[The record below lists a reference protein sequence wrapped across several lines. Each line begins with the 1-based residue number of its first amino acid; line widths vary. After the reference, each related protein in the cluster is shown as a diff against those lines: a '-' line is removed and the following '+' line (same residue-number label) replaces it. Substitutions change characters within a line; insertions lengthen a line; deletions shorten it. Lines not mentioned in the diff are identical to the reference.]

1 MSWRPRR
8 KVIQDDISP
17 EEREARIAELRARRK
32 ARMRKLAIRSGITIG
47 VLVLLGLFG
56 LYWLLQTVA
65 GREVL
70 MAQVVARLPAGS
82 SLTWSKAEGPLAGP
96 LILRDLDFR
105 YEDLHFTAAEAYLDP
120 DIRPLL
126 GRKLRLDSLRIK
138 NATLELGPSE
148 DKPFE
153 LPNWPDVLPAI
164 ELPLNLQADT
174 IQVDGLRITQLQQ
187 PVIDISRIRGGI
199 EAADGEFRATQ
210 LKVNSNLGDFR
221 IDGHYLPRES
231 YKTDLTVRA
240 LMPPRPGKA
249 PARLGLVARGDLAH
263 MEVALAGYAP
273 KPLHASLVLD
283 GRANPIWHVAAR
295 SEELELGQLV
305 PAQFLAEPPEALAL
319 DFTAHGRGGQVQ
331 LQGRVRQGEQE
342 LVLAPSNVAIEKQV
356 LTVSP
361 LVAEAFGGTVRLQ
374 GKADFTDTQN
384 PGFNFAVVA
393 NQLTW
398 TPAADPTVP
407 DSTPVPLHLK
417 EARLGVAGTLKNW
430 AAIGKADVAREKQDA
445 NLDFDVRGNDQQA
458 QINHLKATTPGGA
471 LDLTGSAAWAPELA
485 WDVDAKLASFDPGY
499 FLPGWEGNLSGA
511 LASKGKQ
518 LPPPPGTQDMRFEA
532 TLDVPQL
539 KGRLRGRSVDARAK
553 LALQGTQGEGDVHL
567 VMGDSRID
575 AKGKVGDRLDVD
587 ATLQPLHLADLLPGS
602 SGSIAGTL
610 ELRGT
615 PNQPDITADLR
626 GSSLQWDG
634 FKAGQLSLNGHLP
647 WQGSNGSLQ
656 LQASAVEVGMLLDQ
670 LQVNA
675 RGSVQNLQL
684 DANARNDMGV
694 IALGGGVRQV
704 GQAWRGELASL
715 RVAPVKGAPWQLQQP
730 SVFSVEGSNF
740 LLGQTCLGSATGGA
754 LCAAANW
761 PRDGLQ
767 ISGDALPLALVQPWL
782 PPNSG
787 RRIYLRGDVTLDG
800 NIRPRGNAWEGSFK
814 VASAEGGIRLGDNAR
829 GELVRYDHF
838 SINVDMQ
845 PNSIKGY
852 LGVGFQGDGF
862 VDARV
867 ETGWDANAAL
877 TGELYM
883 NMSRLYWMELFS
895 PDLVRPKGLIEGHV
909 SLRGTRSQPT
919 LGGEAKL
926 SDFTGEF
933 PALGLTLSEGT
944 GNFVAQ
950 PDGSARINASAK
962 TGGEGALQVDGS
974 LSWFGDAQPL
984 QLHIFGDNVLLSN
997 TSELRVVGNP
1007 DLNFTL
1013 AGTAME
1019 LRGSVHV
1026 PEADLDLERLDRGTS
1041 ASEDIVVLDPVD
1053 PEETRAS
1060 PLDMD
1065 LTVSLGDKV
1074 KMSGFG
1080 LKGGLTG
1087 KMQVRARPGREMTA
1101 NGGLEVSG
1109 RYKAYGQD
1117 LTITDGTLLWNYS
1130 IVSDP
1135 RINIRAER
1143 EIGDVTAG
1151 IHVTGRAQA
1160 PKVDVWSSPAMS
1172 QSEALAYLVLGRS
1185 LSMASSD
1192 QAQQVNAASA
1202 ALSAGSGLLAAQVGA
1217 KLGLDDAGVSQSRAL
1232 GGSVIGVGK
1241 FITPRL
1247 YIGYGVSLV
1256 GSGSVL
1262 TLKYLLRRGF
1272 DIEIES
1278 STVENR
1284 GSVNWRKEK

>member
-1 MSWRPRR
+1 VSTRPEE
-8 KVIQDDISP
+8 VSP
-17 EEREARIAELRARRK
+17 EEREARIAELRAKRK
-32 ARMRKLAIRSGITIG
+32 ARMRKLAVRSGITVT
-47 VLVLLGLFG
+47 VLVLLGLFA

-96 LILRDLDFR
+96 LILHDLDFR
-105 YEDLHFTAAEAYLDP
+105 YQDLHFTAAEAYLDP

-126 GRKLRLDSLRIK
+126 GRKLRLDALRITD
-138 NATLELGPSE
+138 ATLELGPSE

-153 LPNWPDVLPAI
+153 LPRWPDVLPAI
-164 ELPLNLQADT
+164 ELPLALQADT
-174 IQVDGLRITQLQQ
+174 IVVDGLRVTQLQQ
-187 PVIDISRIRGGI
+187 PIIDISRIRGGL
-199 EAADGEFRATQ
+199 EAANGEFTASQ

-221 IDGHYLPRES
+221 IDGHYLPRKD
-231 YKTDLTVRA
+231 YDTDLTVRA
-240 LMPPRPGKA
+240 LMPARPGQA

-273 KPLHASLVLD
+273 KPLHASLILD
-283 GRANPIWHVAAR
+283 GRNDPVWNIAAR
-295 SEELELGQLV
+295 SEQLELGQLV
-305 PAQFLAEPPEALAL
+305 PAQFLAEAPAPLAL
-319 DFTAHGRGGQVQ
+319 DFTARGRGGKAQ

-342 LVLAPSNVAIEKQV
+342 LVLAPSNVAIENQV

-374 GKADFTDTQN
+374 GTADFSDAQN

-393 NQLTW
+393 KQLTY
-398 TPAADPTVP
+398 TPEPDPTAP
-407 DSTPVPLHLK
+407 DTTPVPLHLK
-417 EARLGVAGTLKNW
+417 EARLGVAGNLKNW
-430 AAIGKADVAREKQDA
+430 AAIGKADVARDAQDA
-445 NLDFDVRGNDQQA
+445 DLDFDVRGNDQQA
-458 QINHLKATTPGGA
+458 QIQHLKATTPGGVLELA
-471 LDLTGSAAWAPELA
+471 GAAAWAPVLS
-485 WDVDAKLASFDPGY
+485 WDVEAKLANFDPGY
-499 FLPGWEGNLSGA
+499 FLPGWEGNLSGS

-518 LPPPPGTQDMRFEA
+518 LPSPAGTEDLRFEA
-532 TLDVPQL
+532 TADIPQI
-539 KGRLRGRSVDARAK
+539 KGRLRGRTVDARAK
-553 LALQGTQGEGDVHL
+553 VALQGTEGEGDVRL
-567 VMGDSRID
+567 VMGDSRIE

-587 ATLQPLHLADLLPGS
+587 ARLEPLHLSDLLPTG
-602 SGSIAGTL
+602 SGSLAGTL
-610 ELRGT
+610 QLRGT
-615 PNQPDITADLR
+615 PSQPDITADLR
-626 GSSLQWDG
+626 GSGLQWDDW
-634 FKAGQLSLNGHLP
+634 KAQQISINGRLP
-647 WQGSNGSLQ
+647 WQGNNGALEIQ
-656 LQASAVEVGMLLDQ
+656 GSAIEVGMLLDQ
-670 LQVNA
+670 VRINA
-675 RGSVQNLQL
+675 RGSMQNLQL
-684 DANARNDMGV
+684 DADTRNDMG
-694 IALGGGVRQV
+694 ALALSGSVRQQ

-715 RVAPVKGAPWQLQQP
+715 RIAPVKGAPWQLRQP
-730 SVFSVEGSNF
+730 AAFTVQGSNF
-740 LLGQTCLGSATGGA
+740 TLADTCLGSETGGA

-767 ISGDALPLALVQPWL
+767 LRGDALPLALVQPWL
-782 PPNSG
+782 PPNEG
-787 RRIYLRGDVTLDG
+787 RRIHLRGELTIDG
-800 NIRPRGNAWEGSFK
+800 NIRPRGNAWEGEFK
-814 VASAEGGIRLGDNAR
+814 LASAEGGIRLGDNAR

-838 SINVDMQ
+838 SLNVDMQ
-845 PNSIKGY
+845 PNAIKGY

-862 VDARV
+862 VDAKV
-867 ETGWDANAAL
+867 QTGWEPNAAL
-877 TGELYM
+877 NGELYL
-883 NMSRLYWMELFS
+883 NMSRLYWIELFS
-895 PDLVRPKGLIEGHV
+895 PDIVRPQGLIEGHV

-919 LGGEAKL
+919 LGGDATL
-926 SDFTGEF
+926 SNFTGEF
-933 PALGLTLSEGT
+933 PALGLTLSEGK
-944 GNFVAQ
+944 GNFTAQ
-950 PDGSARINASAK
+950 PDGSARISASAK
-962 TGGEGALQVDGS
+962 TGGEGALQVDGG

-984 QLHIFGDNVLLSN
+984 QLHIFGDNVLLAN
-997 TSELRVVGNP
+997 TSELRVVANP

-1041 ASEDIVVLDPVD
+1041 VSEDIVVLDPVD
-1053 PEETRAS
+1053 PEEGPSS

-1080 LKGGLTG
+1080 LKGALTG

-1117 LTITDGTLLWNYS
+1117 LTITDGQLLWNYGV
-1130 IVSDP
+1130 VSDP
-1135 RINIRAER
+1135 RINIKAER
-1143 EIGDVTAG
+1143 AIGDVTAG

-1160 PKVDVWSSPAMS
+1160 PKVDVWSDPAMS
-1172 QSEALAYLVLGRS
+1172 QSESLAYLVLGRS

-1241 FITPRL
+1241 YITPKL

-1272 DIEIES
+1272 DIEVES

>member
-1 MSWRPRR
+1 MTTRPEE
-8 KVIQDDISP
+8 VSP
-17 EEREARIAELRARRK
+17 EEREARIAELRAKRK
-32 ARMRKLAIRSGITIG
+32 ARMRKLAVRSGITVT
-47 VLVLLGLFG
+47 VLVLLGLFA

-96 LILRDLDFR
+96 LILHDLDFR
-105 YEDLHFTAAEAYLDP
+105 YQDLHFTAAKAYLDP

-126 GRKLRLDSLRIK
+126 GRKLRLDALRITD
-138 NATLELGPSE
+138 ATLELGPSE

-153 LPNWPDVLPAI
+153 LPRWPDVLPAI
-164 ELPLNLQADT
+164 ELPLALQADT
-174 IQVDGLRITQLQQ
+174 IVVDGLRVTQLQQ
-187 PVIDISRIRGGI
+187 PIIDISRIRGGL
-199 EAADGEFRATQ
+199 EAANGEFTASQ

-221 IDGHYLPRES
+221 IDGHYLPRKD
-231 YKTDLTVRA
+231 YDTDLTVRA
-240 LMPPRPGKA
+240 LMPARPGQA

-273 KPLHASLVLD
+273 KPLHASLILD
-283 GRANPIWHVAAR
+283 GRNDPVWNIAAR
-295 SEELELGQLV
+295 SEQLELGQLV
-305 PAQFLAEPPEALAL
+305 PAQFLAEAPAPLAL
-319 DFTAHGRGGQVQ
+319 DFTARGRGGKAQ

-342 LVLAPSNVAIEKQV
+342 LVLAPSNVAIENQV

-374 GKADFTDTQN
+374 GTADFSDAQN

-393 NQLTW
+393 KQLTY
-398 TPAADPTVP
+398 TPEPDPTAP
-407 DSTPVPLHLK
+407 DTTPVPLHLK
-417 EARLGVAGTLKNW
+417 EARLGVAGNLKNW
-430 AAIGKADVAREKQDA
+430 AAIGKADVARDAQDA
-445 NLDFDVRGNDQQA
+445 DLDFDVRGNDQQA
-458 QINHLKATTPGGA
+458 QIQHLKATTPGGVLELA
-471 LDLTGSAAWAPELA
+471 GAAAWAPVLS
-485 WDVDAKLASFDPGY
+485 WDVEAKLANFDPGY
-499 FLPGWEGNLSGA
+499 FLPGWEGNLSGS

-518 LPPPPGTQDMRFEA
+518 LPSPAGTEDLRFEA
-532 TLDVPQL
+532 TADIPQI
-539 KGRLRGRSVDARAK
+539 KGRLRGRTVDARAK
-553 LALQGTQGEGDVHL
+553 VALQGTEGEGDVRL
-567 VMGDSRID
+567 VMGDSRIE

-587 ATLQPLHLADLLPGS
+587 ARLEPLHLSDLLPTG
-602 SGSIAGTL
+602 SGSLAGTL
-610 ELRGT
+610 QLRGT
-615 PNQPDITADLR
+615 PSQPDITADLR
-626 GSSLQWDG
+626 GSGLQWDDW
-634 FKAGQLSLNGHLP
+634 KAQQISINGRLP
-647 WQGSNGSLQ
+647 WQGNNGALEIQ
-656 LQASAVEVGMLLDQ
+656 GSAIEVGMLLDQ
-670 LQVNA
+670 VRINA
-675 RGSVQNLQL
+675 RGSMQNLQL
-684 DANARNDMGV
+684 DADTRNDMG
-694 IALGGGVRQV
+694 ALALSGSVRQQ

-715 RVAPVKGAPWQLQQP
+715 RIAPVKGAPWQLRQP
-730 SVFSVEGSNF
+730 AAFTVQGSNF
-740 LLGQTCLGSATGGA
+740 TLADTCLGSETGGA

-767 ISGDALPLALVQPWL
+767 LRGDALPLALVQPWL
-782 PPNSG
+782 PPNEG
-787 RRIYLRGDVTLDG
+787 RRIHLRGELTIDG
-800 NIRPRGNAWEGSFK
+800 NIRPRGNAWEGEFK
-814 VASAEGGIRLGDNAR
+814 LASAEGGIRLGDNAR

-838 SINVDMQ
+838 SLNVDMQ
-845 PNSIKGY
+845 PNAIKGY

-862 VDARV
+862 VDAKV
-867 ETGWDANAAL
+867 QTGWEPNAAL
-877 TGELYM
+877 NGELYL
-883 NMSRLYWMELFS
+883 NMSRLYWIELFS
-895 PDLVRPKGLIEGHV
+895 PDIVRPQGLIEGHV

-919 LGGEAKL
+919 LGGDATL
-926 SDFTGEF
+926 SNFTGEF
-933 PALGLTLSEGT
+933 PALGLTLSEGK
-944 GNFVAQ
+944 GNFIAQ
-950 PDGSARINASAK
+950 PDGSARISASAK
-962 TGGEGALQVDGS
+962 TGGEGALQVDGG

-984 QLHIFGDNVLLSN
+984 QLHIFGDNVLLAN
-997 TSELRVVGNP
+997 TSELRVVANP

-1041 ASEDIVVLDPVD
+1041 VSEDIVVLDPVD
-1053 PEETRAS
+1053 PEEGPSS

-1080 LKGGLTG
+1080 LKGALTG

-1117 LTITDGTLLWNYS
+1117 LTITDGQLLWNYGV
-1130 IVSDP
+1130 VSDP
-1135 RINIRAER
+1135 RINIKAER
-1143 EIGDVTAG
+1143 AIGDVTAG

-1160 PKVDVWSSPAMS
+1160 PKVDVWSDPAMS
-1172 QSEALAYLVLGRS
+1172 QSESLAYLVLGRS

-1241 FITPRL
+1241 YITPKL

-1272 DIEIES
+1272 DIEVES

>member
-1 MSWRPRR
+1 MSTRPDE
-8 KVIQDDISP
+8 ITP
-17 EEREARIAELRARRK
+17 EEREARIAELRAKRR
-32 ARMRKLAIRSGITIG
+32 ARMRKLAVRSGITVT
-47 VLVLLGLFG
+47 VLVLLALFA

-96 LILRDLDFR
+96 LILHDLDFR
-105 YEDLHFTAAEAYLDP
+105 YEELHFTAAKAYLDP

-126 GRKLRLDSLRIK
+126 GRKLRLDALRITD
-138 NATLELGPSE
+138 ATLELGPSE

-153 LPNWPDVLPAI
+153 LPRWPDVLPAI
-164 ELPLNLQADT
+164 ELPLALQADT
-174 IQVDGLRITQLQQ
+174 IVVDGLRITQLQE
-187 PVIDISRIRGGI
+187 PIIDITRIRGGL
-199 EAADGEFRATQ
+199 EAANGEFTASQ

-221 IDGHYLPRES
+221 IDGHYLPRKD
-231 YKTDLTVRA
+231 YATDLTVRA
-240 LMPPRPGKA
+240 LMPARPGQV

-273 KPLHASLVLD
+273 KPLHASLILD
-283 GRANPIWHVAAR
+283 GRNDPVWNVAAR
-295 SEELELGQLV
+295 SEQLDLGQLV
-305 PAQFLAEPPEALAL
+305 PAQFLAEAPAPLAL
-319 DFTAHGRGGQVQ
+319 DFSARGRGGKAQ
-331 LQGRVRQGEQE
+331 LQGRVRQGENE
-342 LVLAPSNVAIEKQV
+342 LVLAPSNVAIENQV

-374 GKADFTDTQN
+374 GTADFSDAQN

-393 NQLTW
+393 NQLTY
-398 TPAADPTVP
+398 TPEPDPTQP
-407 DSTPVPLHLK
+407 DSTPVPLYLQQ
-417 EARLGVAGTLKNW
+417 ARLGVAGNLKNW
-430 AAIGKADVAREKQDA
+430 AAIGKAEVAREAQDA
-445 NLDFDVRGNDQQA
+445 KLDFDVRGNDQQA
-458 QINHLKATTPGGA
+458 HIQHLKATTPGGE
-471 LDLTGSAAWAPELA
+471 LTLAGSAAWAPELS
-485 WDVDAKLASFDPGY
+485 WDVDAKLANFDPGY
-499 FLPGWEGNLSGA
+499 FAPGWEGNLSGSV
-511 LASKGKQ
+511 ASKGKQ
-518 LPPPPGTQDMRFEA
+518 LPPPAGTEDLRFEA
-532 TLDVPQL
+532 TADIPQL
-539 KGRLRGRSVDARAK
+539 KGRLRGRNVDARAK
-553 LALQGTQGEGDVHL
+553 LALQGTQGEGDVRL
-567 VMGDSRID
+567 VMGDSRIE

-587 ATLQPLHLADLLPGS
+587 ARLEPLHLSDLLP
-602 SGSIAGTL
+602 SGSGSLAGTVQ
-610 ELRGT
+610 LRGT
-615 PNQPDITADLR
+615 PTQPDITADLR
-626 GSSLQWDG
+626 GSGLQWDDW
-634 FKAGQLSLNGHLP
+634 KAQQISINGRLP
-647 WQGSNGSLQ
+647 WQGSNGALEIQ
-656 LQASAVEVGMLLDQ
+656 GSAIEVGMLLDQ
-670 LQVNA
+670 VRINA
-675 RGSVQNLQL
+675 RGSMQDLQL
-684 DANARNDMGV
+684 EADTRNDMG
-694 IALGGGVRQV
+694 ALALSGSVRQQ

-715 RVAPVKGAPWQLQQP
+715 RVAPVKGAPWQLRQAAAFNVQ
-730 SVFSVEGSNF
+730 GSNF
-740 LLGQTCLGSATGGA
+740 TLSDACLGSDTGGA
-754 LCAAANW
+754 LCVAANW
-761 PRDGLQ
+761 PREGLQ
-767 ISGDALPLALVQPWL
+767 LRGDALPLALVQPWL
-782 PPNSG
+782 PPNEG
-787 RRIYLRGDVTLDG
+787 RRIHLRGEVTIDG
-800 NIRPRGNAWEGSFK
+800 NIRPRGNAWEGAFK
-814 VASAEGGIRLGDNAR
+814 LASAEGGIRLGDNAR

-838 SINVDMQ
+838 SLNVDMQ
-845 PNSIKGY
+845 PNAIKGY

-862 VDARV
+862 VDAKV
-867 ETGWDANAAL
+867 QTGWEPNAAL
-877 TGELYM
+877 NGELYL
-883 NMSRLYWMELFS
+883 NMSRLYWIELFS
-895 PDLVRPKGLIEGHV
+895 PDIVRPQGLIEGHV

-919 LGGEAKL
+919 LGGEATL
-926 SDFTGEF
+926 SNFTGEF
-933 PALGLTLSEGT
+933 PALGLTLSEGK
-944 GNFVAQ
+944 GNFIAQ
-950 PDGSARINASAK
+950 PDGSALIRASAK
-962 TGGEGALQVDGS
+962 TGGEGALQVDGG

-984 QLHIFGDNVLLSN
+984 QLHIFGDNVLLAN
-997 TSELRVVGNP
+997 TSELRVVANP

-1041 ASEDIVVLDPVD
+1041 VSEDIVVLDPVD
-1053 PEETRAS
+1053 PEEGPSS

-1065 LTVSLGDKV
+1065 LTVSLGNKV

-1080 LKGGLTG
+1080 LKGALTG

-1117 LTITDGTLLWNYS
+1117 LTITDGQLLWNYGV
-1130 IVSDP
+1130 VSDP
-1135 RINIRAER
+1135 RINIKAQR

-1160 PKVDVWSSPAMS
+1160 PKVEVWSDPAMS
-1172 QSEALAYLVLGRS
+1172 QSESLAYLVLGRS

-1241 FITPRL
+1241 YITPKL

-1272 DIEIES
+1272 DIEVES

>member
-1 MSWRPRR
+1 MSTRPDE
-8 KVIQDDISP
+8 VTP
-17 EEREARIAELRARRK
+17 EEREARIAELRAKRR
-32 ARMRKLAIRSGITIG
+32 ARMRKLAVRSGITVT
-47 VLVLLGLFG
+47 VLVLLALFA

-96 LILRDLDFR
+96 LILHDLDFR
-105 YEDLHFTAAEAYLDP
+105 YEELHFTAAKAYLDP

-126 GRKLRLDSLRIK
+126 GRKLRLDALRITD
-138 NATLELGPSE
+138 ATLELGPSE

-153 LPNWPDVLPAI
+153 LPRWPDVLPAI
-164 ELPLNLQADT
+164 ELPLALQADT
-174 IQVDGLRITQLQQ
+174 IVVDGLRITQLQE
-187 PVIDISRIRGGI
+187 PIIDITRIRGGL
-199 EAADGEFRATQ
+199 EAANGEFTASQ

-221 IDGHYLPRES
+221 IDGHYLPRKD
-231 YKTDLTVRA
+231 YATDLTVRA
-240 LMPPRPGKA
+240 LMPARPGQV

-273 KPLHASLVLD
+273 KPLHASLILD
-283 GRANPIWHVAAR
+283 GRNDPVWNVAAR
-295 SEELELGQLV
+295 SEQLDLGQLV
-305 PAQFLAEPPEALAL
+305 PAQFLAEAPAALAL
-319 DFTAHGRGGQVQ
+319 DFTARGRGGKAQ
-331 LQGRVRQGEQE
+331 LQGRARQGENE
-342 LVLAPSNVAIEKQV
+342 LVLAPSNVAIENQV

-374 GKADFTDTQN
+374 GTADFSDAQN

-393 NQLTW
+393 NQLTY
-398 TPAADPTVP
+398 TPEPDPTQP
-407 DSTPVPLHLK
+407 DSTPVPLYLQQ
-417 EARLGVAGTLKNW
+417 ARLGVAGNLKNW
-430 AAIGKADVAREKQDA
+430 AAIGKAEVAREAQDA
-445 NLDFDVRGNDQQA
+445 KLDFDVRGNDQQA
-458 QINHLKATTPGGA
+458 HIQHLKATTPGGE
-471 LDLTGSAAWAPELA
+471 LTLAGSAAWAPELS
-485 WDVDAKLASFDPGY
+485 WDVDAKLANFDPGY
-499 FLPGWEGNLSGA
+499 FAPGWEGNLSGSV
-511 LASKGKQ
+511 ASKGKQ
-518 LPPPPGTQDMRFEA
+518 LPPPAGTEDLRFEA
-532 TLDVPQL
+532 TADIPQL
-539 KGRLRGRSVDARAK
+539 KGRLRGRNVDARAK
-553 LALQGTQGEGDVHL
+553 LALQGTQGEGDVRL
-567 VMGDSRID
+567 VMGDSRIE

-587 ATLQPLHLADLLPGS
+587 ARLEPLHLSDLLP
-602 SGSIAGTL
+602 SGSGSLAGTVQ
-610 ELRGT
+610 LRGT
-615 PNQPDITADLR
+615 PTQPDITADLR
-626 GSSLQWDG
+626 GSGLQWDDW
-634 FKAGQLSLNGHLP
+634 KAQQISINGRLP
-647 WQGSNGSLQ
+647 WQGSNGALEIQ
-656 LQASAVEVGMLLDQ
+656 GSAIEVGMLLDQ
-670 LQVNA
+670 VRINA
-675 RGSVQNLQL
+675 RGSMQDLQL
-684 DANARNDMGV
+684 EADTRNDMG
-694 IALGGGVRQV
+694 ALALSGSVRQQ

-715 RVAPVKGAPWQLQQP
+715 RVAPVKGAPWQLRQAAAFNVQ
-730 SVFSVEGSNF
+730 GSNF
-740 LLGQTCLGSATGGA
+740 TLSDACLGSDTGGA
-754 LCAAANW
+754 LCVAANW
-761 PRDGLQ
+761 PREGLQ
-767 ISGDALPLALVQPWL
+767 LRGDALPLALVQPWL
-782 PPNSG
+782 PPNEG
-787 RRIYLRGDVTLDG
+787 RRIHLRGEVTIDG
-800 NIRPRGNAWEGSFK
+800 NIRPRGNAWEGAFK
-814 VASAEGGIRLGDNAR
+814 LASAEGGIRLGDNAR

-838 SINVDMQ
+838 SLNVDMQ
-845 PNSIKGY
+845 PNAIKGY

-862 VDARV
+862 VDAKV
-867 ETGWDANAAL
+867 QTGWEPNAAL
-877 TGELYM
+877 NGELYL
-883 NMSRLYWMELFS
+883 NMSRLYWIELFS
-895 PDLVRPKGLIEGHV
+895 PDIVRPQGLIEGHV

-919 LGGEAKL
+919 LGGEATL
-926 SDFTGEF
+926 SNFTGEF
-933 PALGLTLSEGT
+933 PALGLTLSEGK
-944 GNFVAQ
+944 GNFIAQ
-950 PDGSARINASAK
+950 PDGSARIRASAK
-962 TGGEGALQVDGS
+962 TGGEGALQVDGG

-984 QLHIFGDNVLLSN
+984 QLHIFGDNVLLAN
-997 TSELRVVGNP
+997 TSELRVVANP

-1041 ASEDIVVLDPVD
+1041 VSEDIVVLDPVD
-1053 PEETRAS
+1053 PEEGPSS

-1065 LTVSLGDKV
+1065 LTVSLGNKV

-1080 LKGGLTG
+1080 LKGALTG

-1117 LTITDGTLLWNYS
+1117 LTITDGQLLWNYGV
-1130 IVSDP
+1130 VSDP
-1135 RINIRAER
+1135 RINIKAQR

-1160 PKVDVWSSPAMS
+1160 PKVEVWSDPAMS
-1172 QSEALAYLVLGRS
+1172 QSESLAYLVLGRS

-1241 FITPRL
+1241 YITPKL

-1272 DIEIES
+1272 DIEVES

>member
-1 MSWRPRR
+1 MSTRPDE
-8 KVIQDDISP
+8 VTP
-17 EEREARIAELRARRK
+17 EEREARIAELRAKRR
-32 ARMRKLAIRSGITIG
+32 ARMRKLAVRSGITVA
-47 VLVLLGLFG
+47 VLVLLGLFA

-96 LILRDLDFR
+96 LILHDLDFR
-105 YEDLHFTAAEAYLDP
+105 YEDLHFTAAKAYLDP

-126 GRKLRLDSLRIK
+126 GRKLRLDALRITD
-138 NATLELGPSE
+138 ATLELGPSE

-153 LPNWPDVLPAI
+153 LPRWPDVLPAI
-164 ELPLNLQADT
+164 ELPLALQADT
-174 IQVDGLRITQLQQ
+174 IVVDGLRITQLQQ
-187 PVIDISRIRGGI
+187 PIIDITRIRGGL
-199 EAADGEFRATQ
+199 EAANGEFTASQ

-221 IDGHYLPRES
+221 IDGHYLPRKD
-231 YKTDLTVRA
+231 YATDLTVRA
-240 LMPPRPGKA
+240 LMPARPGQV

-273 KPLHASLVLD
+273 KPLHASLILD
-283 GRANPIWHVAAR
+283 GRNDPVWNVAAR
-295 SEELELGQLV
+295 SEQLDLGQLV
-305 PAQFLAEPPEALAL
+305 PAQFLAEAPAPLAL
-319 DFTAHGRGGQVQ
+319 DFTARGRGGKAQ
-331 LQGRVRQGEQE
+331 LQGRVRQGENE
-342 LVLAPSNVAIEKQV
+342 LVLAPSNVAIENQV

-374 GKADFTDTQN
+374 GTADFSDAQN

-393 NQLTW
+393 NQLTY
-398 TPAADPTVP
+398 TPEPDPTQP
-407 DSTPVPLHLK
+407 DSTPVPLYLQQ
-417 EARLGVAGTLKNW
+417 ARLGVAGNLKNW
-430 AAIGKADVAREKQDA
+430 AAIGKAEVAREAQDA
-445 NLDFDVRGNDQQA
+445 KLDFDVRGNDQQA
-458 QINHLKATTPGGA
+458 HIQHLKATTPGGE
-471 LDLTGSAAWAPELA
+471 LTLAGSAAWAPELS

-499 FLPGWEGNLSGA
+499 FAPGWEGNLSGS

-518 LPPPPGTQDMRFEA
+518 LPSPAGTEDLRFEA
-532 TLDVPQL
+532 TVDIPQL
-539 KGRLRGRSVDARAK
+539 KGRLRGRNVDARAK
-553 LALQGTQGEGDVHL
+553 LALQGTQGEGDVRL
-567 VMGDSRID
+567 VMGDSRIE

-587 ATLQPLHLADLLPGS
+587 ARLEPLHLSDLLP
-602 SGSIAGTL
+602 SGSGSVAGTL
-610 ELRGT
+610 QLRGT
-615 PNQPDITADLR
+615 PSQPDISADLR
-626 GSSLQWDG
+626 GSGLQWDDW
-634 FKAGQLSLNGHLP
+634 KAQQISINGRLP
-647 WQGSNGSLQ
+647 WQGSNGALEIHG
-656 LQASAVEVGMLLDQ
+656 SAIEVGMLLDQ
-670 LQVNA
+670 VRINA
-675 RGSVQNLQL
+675 RGSMQDLQL
-684 DANARNDMGV
+684 EADTRNDMG
-694 IALGGGVRQV
+694 ALALSGSVRQQ

-715 RVAPVKGAPWQLQQP
+715 RVAPVKGAPWQLRQAAAFNVQ
-730 SVFSVEGSNF
+730 GSNF
-740 LLGQTCLGSATGGA
+740 TLSDACLGSDTGGA
-754 LCAAANW
+754 LCVAANW
-761 PRDGLQ
+761 PREGLQ
-767 ISGDALPLALVQPWL
+767 LRGDALPLALVQPWL
-782 PPNSG
+782 PPNEG
-787 RRIYLRGDVTLDG
+787 RRIHLRGEVTIDG
-800 NIRPRGNAWEGSFK
+800 NIRPRGNAWEGAFK
-814 VASAEGGIRLGDNAR
+814 LASAEGGIRLGDNAR

-838 SINVDMQ
+838 SLNVDMQ
-845 PNSIKGY
+845 PNAIKGY

-862 VDARV
+862 VDAKV
-867 ETGWDANAAL
+867 QTGWEPNAAL
-877 TGELYM
+877 NGELYL
-883 NMSRLYWMELFS
+883 NMSRLYWIELFS
-895 PDLVRPKGLIEGHV
+895 PDIVRPQGLIEGHV
-909 SLRGTRSQPT
+909 SLRGTRSQPS
-919 LGGEAKL
+919 LGGEATL
-926 SDFTGEF
+926 SNFTGEF
-933 PALGLTLSEGT
+933 PALGLTLSEGK
-944 GNFVAQ
+944 GNFIAQ
-950 PDGSARINASAK
+950 PDGSARIRASAK
-962 TGGEGALQVDGS
+962 TGGEGALQVDGG

-984 QLHIFGDNVLLSN
+984 QLHIFGDNVLLAN
-997 TSELRVVGNP
+997 TSELRVVANP

-1041 ASEDIVVLDPVD
+1041 VSEDIVVLDPVD
-1053 PEETRAS
+1053 PEEGPSS

-1065 LTVSLGDKV
+1065 LTVSLGNKV

-1080 LKGGLTG
+1080 LKGALTG

-1117 LTITDGTLLWNYS
+1117 LTITDGQLLWNYGV
-1130 IVSDP
+1130 VSDP
-1135 RINIRAER
+1135 RINIKAQR

-1160 PKVDVWSSPAMS
+1160 PKVEVWSDPAMS
-1172 QSEALAYLVLGRS
+1172 QSESLAYLVLGRS

-1241 FITPRL
+1241 YITPKL

-1272 DIEIES
+1272 DIEVES

>member
-1 MSWRPRR
+1 MSTRPEE
-8 KVIQDDISP
+8 VSP
-17 EEREARIAELRARRK
+17 EEREARIAELRAKRK
-32 ARMRKLAIRSGITIG
+32 ARMRKLAVRSGITVT
-47 VLVLLGLFG
+47 VLVLLGLFA

-96 LILRDLDFR
+96 LILHDLDFR
-105 YEDLHFTAAEAYLDP
+105 YQDLHFTAAEAYLDP

-126 GRKLRLDSLRIK
+126 GRKLRLDALRITD
-138 NATLELGPSE
+138 ATLELGPSE

-153 LPNWPDVLPAI
+153 LPRWPDVLPAI
-164 ELPLNLQADT
+164 ELPLALQADT
-174 IQVDGLRITQLQQ
+174 IVVDGLRVTQLQQ
-187 PVIDISRIRGGI
+187 PIIDISRIRGGL
-199 EAADGEFRATQ
+199 EAANGEFTASQ

-221 IDGHYLPRES
+221 IDGHYLPRKD
-231 YKTDLTVRA
+231 YDTDLTVRA
-240 LMPPRPGKA
+240 LMPARPGQA

-273 KPLHASLVLD
+273 KPLHASLILD
-283 GRANPIWHVAAR
+283 GRNDPVWNIAAR
-295 SEELELGQLV
+295 SEQLELGQLV
-305 PAQFLAEPPEALAL
+305 PAQFLAEAPAPLAL
-319 DFTAHGRGGQVQ
+319 DFTARGRGGKAQ

-342 LVLAPSNVAIEKQV
+342 LVLAPSNVAIENQV

-374 GKADFTDTQN
+374 GTADFSDAQN

-393 NQLTW
+393 KQLTY
-398 TPAADPTVP
+398 TPEPDPTAP
-407 DSTPVPLHLK
+407 DTTPVPLHLK
-417 EARLGVAGTLKNW
+417 EARLGVAGNLKNW
-430 AAIGKADVAREKQDA
+430 AAIGKADVARDAQDA
-445 NLDFDVRGNDQQA
+445 DLDFDVRGNDQQA
-458 QINHLKATTPGGA
+458 QIQHLKATTPGGVLELA
-471 LDLTGSAAWAPELA
+471 GAAAWAPVLS
-485 WDVDAKLASFDPGY
+485 WDVEAKLANFDPGY
-499 FLPGWEGNLSGA
+499 FLPGWEGNLSGS

-518 LPPPPGTQDMRFEA
+518 LPSPAGTEDLRFEA
-532 TLDVPQL
+532 TADIPQI
-539 KGRLRGRSVDARAK
+539 KGRLRGRTVDARAK
-553 LALQGTQGEGDVHL
+553 VALQGTEGEGDVRL
-567 VMGDSRID
+567 VMGDSRIE

-587 ATLQPLHLADLLPGS
+587 ARLEPLHLSDLLPTG
-602 SGSIAGTL
+602 SGSLAGTL
-610 ELRGT
+610 QLRGT
-615 PNQPDITADLR
+615 PSQPDITADLR
-626 GSSLQWDG
+626 GSGLQWDDW
-634 FKAGQLSLNGHLP
+634 KAQQISINGRLP
-647 WQGSNGSLQ
+647 WQGNNGALEIQ
-656 LQASAVEVGMLLDQ
+656 GSAIEVGMLLDQ
-670 LQVNA
+670 VRINA
-675 RGSVQNLQL
+675 RGSMQNLQL
-684 DANARNDMGV
+684 DADTRNDMG
-694 IALGGGVRQV
+694 ALALSGSVRQQ

-715 RVAPVKGAPWQLQQP
+715 RIAPVKGAPWQLRQP
-730 SVFSVEGSNF
+730 AAFTVQGSNF
-740 LLGQTCLGSATGGA
+740 TLADTCLGSETGGA

-767 ISGDALPLALVQPWL
+767 LRGDALPLALVQPWL
-782 PPNSG
+782 PPNEG
-787 RRIYLRGDVTLDG
+787 RRIHLRGELTIDG
-800 NIRPRGNAWEGSFK
+800 NIRPRGNAWEGEFK
-814 VASAEGGIRLGDNAR
+814 LASAEGGIRLGDNAR

-838 SINVDMQ
+838 SLNVDMQ
-845 PNSIKGY
+845 PNAIKGY

-862 VDARV
+862 VDAKV
-867 ETGWDANAAL
+867 QTGWEPNAAL
-877 TGELYM
+877 NGELYL
-883 NMSRLYWMELFS
+883 NMSRLYWIELFS
-895 PDLVRPKGLIEGHV
+895 PDIVRPQGLIEGHV

-919 LGGEAKL
+919 LGGDATL
-926 SDFTGEF
+926 SNFTGEF
-933 PALGLTLSEGT
+933 PALGLTLSEGK
-944 GNFVAQ
+944 GNFTAQ
-950 PDGSARINASAK
+950 PDGSARISASAK
-962 TGGEGALQVDGS
+962 TGGEGALQVDGG

-984 QLHIFGDNVLLSN
+984 QLHIFGDNVLLAN
-997 TSELRVVGNP
+997 TSELRVVANP

-1041 ASEDIVVLDPVD
+1041 VSEDIVVLDPVD
-1053 PEETRAS
+1053 PEEGPSS

-1080 LKGGLTG
+1080 LKGALTG

-1117 LTITDGTLLWNYS
+1117 LTITDGQLLWNYGV
-1130 IVSDP
+1130 VSDP
-1135 RINIRAER
+1135 RINIKAER
-1143 EIGDVTAG
+1143 AIGDVTAG

-1160 PKVDVWSSPAMS
+1160 PKVDVWSDPAMS
-1172 QSEALAYLVLGRS
+1172 QSESLAYLVLGRS

-1241 FITPRL
+1241 YITPKL

-1272 DIEIES
+1272 DIEVES

>member
-1 MSWRPRR
+1 MSTRPEE
-8 KVIQDDISP
+8 VSP
-17 EEREARIAELRARRK
+17 EEREARIAELRAKRK
-32 ARMRKLAIRSGITIG
+32 ARMRKLAVRSGITVT
-47 VLVLLGLFG
+47 VLVLLGLFA

-96 LILRDLDFR
+96 LILHDLDFR
-105 YEDLHFTAAEAYLDP
+105 YEDLHFTAAKAYLDP

-126 GRKLRLDSLRIK
+126 GRKLRLDALRITD
-138 NATLELGPSE
+138 ATLELGPSE

-153 LPNWPDVLPAI
+153 LPRWPDVLPVI
-164 ELPLNLQADT
+164 ELPLALQADT
-174 IQVDGLRITQLQQ
+174 IVVDGLRVTQLQQ
-187 PVIDISRIRGGI
+187 PIIDISRIRGGL
-199 EAADGEFRATQ
+199 EAANGEFTASQ

-221 IDGHYLPRES
+221 IDGHYLPRKD
-231 YKTDLTVRA
+231 YDTDLTVRA
-240 LMPPRPGKA
+240 LMPARPGQA

-273 KPLHASLVLD
+273 KPLHASLILD
-283 GRANPIWHVAAR
+283 GRNDPVWNIAAR
-295 SEELELGQLV
+295 SEQLELGQLV
-305 PAQFLAEPPEALAL
+305 PAQFLAEAPAPLAL
-319 DFTAHGRGGQVQ
+319 DFTARGRGGKAQ

-342 LVLAPSNVAIEKQV
+342 LVLAPSNVAIENQV

-374 GKADFTDTQN
+374 GTADFSDAQN

-393 NQLTW
+393 KQLTY
-398 TPAADPTVP
+398 TPEPDPTAP
-407 DSTPVPLHLK
+407 DTTPVPLHLK
-417 EARLGVAGTLKNW
+417 EARLGVAGNLKNW
-430 AAIGKADVAREKQDA
+430 AAIGKADVARDAQDA
-445 NLDFDVRGNDQQA
+445 DLDFDVRGNDQQA
-458 QINHLKATTPGGA
+458 QIQHLKATTPGGVLELA
-471 LDLTGSAAWAPELA
+471 GAAAWAPVLS
-485 WDVDAKLASFDPGY
+485 WDVEAKLANFDPGY
-499 FLPGWEGNLSGA
+499 FLPGWEGNLSGS

-518 LPPPPGTQDMRFEA
+518 LPSPAGTEDLRFEA
-532 TLDVPQL
+532 TADIPQI
-539 KGRLRGRSVDARAK
+539 KGRLRGRTVDARAK
-553 LALQGTQGEGDVHL
+553 VALQGTEGEGDVRL
-567 VMGDSRID
+567 VMGDSRIE

-587 ATLQPLHLADLLPGS
+587 ARLEPLHLSDLLPTG
-602 SGSIAGTL
+602 SGSLAGTL
-610 ELRGT
+610 QLRGT
-615 PNQPDITADLR
+615 PSQPDITADLR
-626 GSSLQWDG
+626 GSGLQWDDW
-634 FKAGQLSLNGHLP
+634 KAQQISINGRLP
-647 WQGSNGSLQ
+647 WQGNNGALEIQ
-656 LQASAVEVGMLLDQ
+656 GSAIEVGMLLDQ
-670 LQVNA
+670 VRINA
-675 RGSVQNLQL
+675 RGSMQNLQL
-684 DANARNDMGV
+684 DADTRNDMG
-694 IALGGGVRQV
+694 ALALSGSVRQQ

-715 RVAPVKGAPWQLQQP
+715 RIAPVKGAPWQLRQP
-730 SVFSVEGSNF
+730 AAFTVQGSNF
-740 LLGQTCLGSATGGA
+740 TLADTCLGSETGGA

-767 ISGDALPLALVQPWL
+767 LRGDALPLALVQPWL
-782 PPNSG
+782 PPNEG
-787 RRIYLRGDVTLDG
+787 RRIHLRGELTIDG
-800 NIRPRGNAWEGSFK
+800 NIRPRGNAWEGEFK
-814 VASAEGGIRLGDNAR
+814 LASAEGGIRLGDNAR

-838 SINVDMQ
+838 SLNVDMQ
-845 PNSIKGY
+845 PNAIKGY

-862 VDARV
+862 VDAKV
-867 ETGWDANAAL
+867 QTGWEPNAAL
-877 TGELYM
+877 NGELYL
-883 NMSRLYWMELFS
+883 NMSRLYWIELFS
-895 PDLVRPKGLIEGHV
+895 PDIVRPQGLIEGHV

-919 LGGEAKL
+919 LGGDATL
-926 SDFTGEF
+926 SNFTGEF
-933 PALGLTLSEGT
+933 PALGLTLSEGK

-950 PDGSARINASAK
+950 PDGSARISASAK
-962 TGGEGALQVDGS
+962 TGGEGALQVDGG

-984 QLHIFGDNVLLSN
+984 QLHIFGDNVLLAN
-997 TSELRVVGNP
+997 TSELRVVANP

-1041 ASEDIVVLDPVD
+1041 VSEDIVVLDPVD
-1053 PEETRAS
+1053 PEEGPSS

-1080 LKGGLTG
+1080 LKGALTG

-1117 LTITDGTLLWNYS
+1117 LTITDGQLLWNYGV
-1130 IVSDP
+1130 VSDP
-1135 RINIRAER
+1135 RINIKAER
-1143 EIGDVTAG
+1143 AIGDVTAG

-1160 PKVDVWSSPAMS
+1160 PKVDVWSDPAMS
-1172 QSEALAYLVLGRS
+1172 QSESLAYLVLGRS

-1241 FITPRL
+1241 YITPKL

-1272 DIEIES
+1272 DIEVES

>member
-1 MSWRPRR
+1 MSTRPDE
-8 KVIQDDISP
+8 VTP
-17 EEREARIAELRARRK
+17 EEREARIAELRAKRR
-32 ARMRKLAIRSGITIG
+32 ARMRKLAVRSGITVT
-47 VLVLLGLFG
+47 VLVLLGLFA

-96 LILRDLDFR
+96 LILHDLDFR
-105 YEDLHFTAAEAYLDP
+105 YEDLHFTAAKAYLDP

-126 GRKLRLDSLRIK
+126 GRKLRLDALRITD
-138 NATLELGPSE
+138 ATLELGPSE

-153 LPNWPDVLPAI
+153 LPRWPDVLPAI
-164 ELPLNLQADT
+164 ELPLALQADT
-174 IQVDGLRITQLQQ
+174 IVVDGLRITQLQQ
-187 PVIDISRIRGGI
+187 PIIDITRIRGGL
-199 EAADGEFRATQ
+199 EAANGEFTASQ

-221 IDGHYLPRES
+221 IDGHYLPRKD
-231 YKTDLTVRA
+231 YATDLTVRA
-240 LMPPRPGKA
+240 LMPARPGQV

-273 KPLHASLVLD
+273 KPLHASLILD
-283 GRANPIWHVAAR
+283 GRNDPVWNVAAR
-295 SEELELGQLV
+295 SEQLDLGQLV
-305 PAQFLAEPPEALAL
+305 PAQFLAEAPAPLAL
-319 DFTAHGRGGQVQ
+319 DFTARGRGGKAQ
-331 LQGRVRQGEQE
+331 LQGRVRQGENE
-342 LVLAPSNVAIEKQV
+342 LVLAPSNVAIENQV

-374 GKADFTDTQN
+374 GTADFSDAQN

-393 NQLTW
+393 NQLTY
-398 TPAADPTVP
+398 TPEPDPTQP
-407 DSTPVPLHLK
+407 DSTPVPLYLQQ
-417 EARLGVAGTLKNW
+417 ARLGVAGNLKNW
-430 AAIGKADVAREKQDA
+430 AAIGKAEVAREAQDA
-445 NLDFDVRGNDQQA
+445 KLDFDVRGNDQQA
-458 QINHLKATTPGGA
+458 HIQHLKATTPGGE
-471 LDLTGSAAWAPELA
+471 LTLAGSAAWAPELS

-499 FLPGWEGNLSGA
+499 FAPGWEGNLSGS

-518 LPPPPGTQDMRFEA
+518 LPSPAGTEDLRFEA
-532 TLDVPQL
+532 TVDIPQL
-539 KGRLRGRSVDARAK
+539 KGRLRGRNVDARAK
-553 LALQGTQGEGDVHL
+553 LALQGTQGEGDVRL
-567 VMGDSRID
+567 VMGDSRIE

-587 ATLQPLHLADLLPGS
+587 ARLEPLHLSDLLP
-602 SGSIAGTL
+602 SGSGSVAGTL
-610 ELRGT
+610 QLRGT
-615 PNQPDITADLR
+615 PSQPDITADLR
-626 GSSLQWDG
+626 GSGLQWDDW
-634 FKAGQLSLNGHLP
+634 KAQQISINGRLP
-647 WQGSNGSLQ
+647 WQGSNGALEIHG
-656 LQASAVEVGMLLDQ
+656 SAIEVGMLLDQ
-670 LQVNA
+670 VRINA
-675 RGSVQNLQL
+675 RGSMQDLQL
-684 DANARNDMGV
+684 EADTRNDMG
-694 IALGGGVRQV
+694 ALALSGSVRQQ

-715 RVAPVKGAPWQLQQP
+715 RVAPVKGAPWQLRQAAAFNVQ
-730 SVFSVEGSNF
+730 GSNF
-740 LLGQTCLGSATGGA
+740 TLSDACLGSDTGGA
-754 LCAAANW
+754 LCVAANW
-761 PRDGLQ
+761 PREGLQ
-767 ISGDALPLALVQPWL
+767 LRGDALPLALVQPWL
-782 PPNSG
+782 PPNEG
-787 RRIYLRGDVTLDG
+787 RRIHLRGEVTIDG
-800 NIRPRGNAWEGSFK
+800 NIRPRGNAWEGAFK
-814 VASAEGGIRLGDNAR
+814 LASAEGGIRLGDNAR

-838 SINVDMQ
+838 SLNVDMQ
-845 PNSIKGY
+845 PNAIKGY

-862 VDARV
+862 VDAKV
-867 ETGWDANAAL
+867 QTGWEPNAAL
-877 TGELYM
+877 NGELYL
-883 NMSRLYWMELFS
+883 NMSRLYWIELFS
-895 PDLVRPKGLIEGHV
+895 PDIVRPQGLIEGHV
-909 SLRGTRSQPT
+909 SLRGTRSQPS
-919 LGGEAKL
+919 LGGEATL
-926 SDFTGEF
+926 SNFTGEF
-933 PALGLTLSEGT
+933 PALGLTLSEGK
-944 GNFVAQ
+944 GNFIAQ
-950 PDGSARINASAK
+950 PDGSARIRASAK
-962 TGGEGALQVDGS
+962 TGGEGALQVDGG

-984 QLHIFGDNVLLSN
+984 QLHIFGDNVLLAN
-997 TSELRVVGNP
+997 TSELRVVANP

-1041 ASEDIVVLDPVD
+1041 VSEDIVVLDPVD
-1053 PEETRAS
+1053 PEEGPSS

-1065 LTVSLGDKV
+1065 LTVSLGNKV

-1080 LKGGLTG
+1080 LKGALTG

-1117 LTITDGTLLWNYS
+1117 LTITDGQLLWNYGV
-1130 IVSDP
+1130 VSDP
-1135 RINIRAER
+1135 RINIKAQR

-1160 PKVDVWSSPAMS
+1160 PKVEVWSDPAMS
-1172 QSEALAYLVLGRS
+1172 QSESLAYLVLGRS

-1241 FITPRL
+1241 YITPKL

-1272 DIEIES
+1272 DIEVES

>member
-1 MSWRPRR
+1 VSTRPDE
-8 KVIQDDISP
+8 VTP
-17 EEREARIAELRARRK
+17 EEREARIAELRAKRR
-32 ARMRKLAIRSGITIG
+32 ARMRKLAVRSGITVT
-47 VLVLLGLFG
+47 VLVLLGLFA

-96 LILRDLDFR
+96 LILHDLDFR
-105 YEDLHFTAAEAYLDP
+105 YEDLHFTAAKAYLDP

-126 GRKLRLDSLRIK
+126 GRKLRLDALRITD
-138 NATLELGPSE
+138 ATLELGPSE

-153 LPNWPDVLPAI
+153 LPRWPDVLPAI
-164 ELPLNLQADT
+164 ELPLALQADT
-174 IQVDGLRITQLQQ
+174 IVVDGLRITQLQQ
-187 PVIDISRIRGGI
+187 PIIDITRIRGGL
-199 EAADGEFRATQ
+199 EAANGEFTASQ

-221 IDGHYLPRES
+221 IDGHYLPRKD
-231 YKTDLTVRA
+231 YATDLTVRA
-240 LMPPRPGKA
+240 LMPARPGQA

-273 KPLHASLVLD
+273 KPLHASLILD
-283 GRANPIWHVAAR
+283 GRTDPVWKVAAR
-295 SEELELGQLV
+295 SEQLDIGQVV
-305 PAQFLAEPPEALAL
+305 PAQFLAEAPAPLAL
-319 DFTAHGRGGQVQ
+319 DFTARGRGGQAQ
-331 LQGRVRQGEQE
+331 LQGRVRQGENE
-342 LVLAPSNVAIEKQV
+342 LVLAPSNVAIENQV

-361 LVAEAFGGTVRLQ
+361 LVAEAFGGSVRLQ
-374 GKADFTDTQN
+374 GTADFSDAQN
-384 PGFNFAVVA
+384 PGFRFAVVA
-393 NQLTW
+393 NQLTY
-398 TPAADPTVP
+398 TPEPDPSQP

-417 EARLGVAGTLKNW
+417 EARLGVAGNLKNW
-430 AAIGKADVAREKQDA
+430 AAIGKAEVAREAQDA

-458 QINHLKATTPGGA
+458 QIAHLKATTPGGE
-471 LDLTGSAAWAPELA
+471 LTLAGSAAWAPELS

-499 FLPGWEGNLSGA
+499 FAPGWEGNLSGS

-518 LPPPPGTQDMRFEA
+518 LPSPAGTEDLRFEA
-532 TLDVPQL
+532 TADIPQL
-539 KGRLRGRSVDARAK
+539 KGRLRGRNVDARAK
-553 LALQGTQGEGDVHL
+553 LALQGTQGEGDVRL
-567 VMGDSRID
+567 VMGDSRIE

-587 ATLQPLHLADLLPGS
+587 ARLEPLHLSDLLP
-602 SGSIAGTL
+602 SGSGSVAGTL
-610 ELRGT
+610 QLRGT
-615 PNQPDITADLR
+615 PSQPDITADLR
-626 GSSLQWDG
+626 GSGLQWDDW
-634 FKAGQLSLNGHLP
+634 KAQQISINGRLP
-647 WQGSNGSLQ
+647 WQGSNGALEIHG
-656 LQASAVEVGMLLDQ
+656 SAIEVGMLLDQ
-670 LQVNA
+670 VRINA
-675 RGSVQNLQL
+675 RGSMQDLQL
-684 DANARNDMGV
+684 EADTRNDMG
-694 IALGGGVRQV
+694 ALALSGSVRQQ

-715 RVAPVKGAPWQLQQP
+715 RVAPVKGAPWQLRQAAAFNVQ
-730 SVFSVEGSNF
+730 GSNF
-740 LLGQTCLGSATGGA
+740 TLSDACLGSDTGGA
-754 LCAAANW
+754 LCVAANW
-761 PRDGLQ
+761 PREGLQ
-767 ISGDALPLALVQPWL
+767 LRGDALPLALVQPWL
-782 PPNSG
+782 PPNEG
-787 RRIYLRGDVTLDG
+787 RRIHLRGEVTIDG
-800 NIRPRGNAWEGSFK
+800 NIRPRGNAWEGAFK
-814 VASAEGGIRLGDNAR
+814 LASAEGGIRLGDNAR

-838 SINVDMQ
+838 SLNVDMQ
-845 PNSIKGY
+845 PNAIKGY

-862 VDARV
+862 VDAKV
-867 ETGWDANAAL
+867 QTGWEPNAAL
-877 TGELYM
+877 NGELYL
-883 NMSRLYWMELFS
+883 NMSRLYWIELFS
-895 PDLVRPKGLIEGHV
+895 PDIVRPQGLIEGHV
-909 SLRGTRSQPT
+909 SLRGTRSQPS
-919 LGGEAKL
+919 LGGEATL
-926 SDFTGEF
+926 SNFTGEF
-933 PALGLTLSEGT
+933 PALGLTLSEGK
-944 GNFVAQ
+944 GNFIAQ
-950 PDGSARINASAK
+950 PDGSARIRASAK
-962 TGGEGALQVDGS
+962 TGGEGALQVDGG

-984 QLHIFGDNVLLSN
+984 QLHIFGDNVLLAN
-997 TSELRVVGNP
+997 TSELRVVANP

-1041 ASEDIVVLDPVD
+1041 VSEDIVVLDPVD
-1053 PEETRAS
+1053 PEEGPSS

-1065 LTVSLGDKV
+1065 LTVSLGNKV

-1080 LKGGLTG
+1080 LKGALTG

-1117 LTITDGTLLWNYS
+1117 LTITDGQLLWNYGV
-1130 IVSDP
+1130 VSDP
-1135 RINIRAER
+1135 RINIKAQR

-1160 PKVDVWSSPAMS
+1160 PKVEVWSDPAMS
-1172 QSEALAYLVLGRS
+1172 QSESLAYLVLGRS

-1241 FITPRL
+1241 YITPKL

-1272 DIEIES
+1272 DIEVES

>member
-1 MSWRPRR
+1 VSRQP
-8 KVIQDDISP
+8 DDVTP
-17 EEREARIAELRARRK
+17 EEREARIAELRAKRK
-32 ARMRKLAIRSGITIG
+32 ARLRTLAIRSGISVT
-47 VLVLLGLFG
+47 VLVLLGLFA

-70 MAQVVARLPAGS
+70 LAQVVARLPAGS
-82 SLTWSKAEGPLAGP
+82 SLTWSKVEGPLAGP
-96 LILRDLDFR
+96 LVLHDLDFR
-105 YEDLHFTAAEAYLDP
+105 FNDLHFTAGQAYLDP

-126 GRKLRLDSLRIK
+126 GRKLRLDALRITD
-138 NATLELGPSE
+138 ATLELGPPE

-153 LPNWPDVLPAI
+153 LPRWPDVLPAI
-164 ELPLNLQADT
+164 DLPLALQADT
-174 IQVDGLRITQLQQ
+174 IVVDGLRITQMQQ
-187 PVIDISRIRGGI
+187 PIIDITRIRGGI
-199 EAADGEFRATQ
+199 EAADGEVRTTQ

-221 IDGHYLPRES
+221 IDGHYLPRED
-231 YKTDLTVRA
+231 YQTDLTVRA
-240 LMPPRPGKA
+240 LMAPRPGQA
-249 PARLGLVARGDLAH
+249 PARLGLVARGNLAH

-273 KPLHASLVLD
+273 KPLHARLVFD
-283 GRANPIWHVAAR
+283 GRNDPVWNASAR
-295 SEELELGQLV
+295 SEELDLGQLV
-305 PAQFLAEPPEALAL
+305 PAQFMAEAPAALAL
-319 DFTAHGRGGQVQ
+319 DFNARGRGGKAQ
-331 LQGRVRQGEQE
+331 LQGRVRQGDQE
-342 LVLAPSNVAIEKQV
+342 LVLAPSNIILDNQV
-356 LTVSP
+356 LTVAP
-361 LVAEAFGGTVRLQ
+361 LVVEAFGGTVRLQ

-384 PGFNFAVVA
+384 PGFRFAVVA
-393 NQLTW
+393 DQLTW
-398 TPAADPTVP
+398 TPEPDPAAADT
-407 DSTPVPLHLK
+407 TPVPLHLK
-417 EARLGVAGTLKNW
+417 QAKLGVAGNLKNW
-430 AAIGKADVAREKQDA
+430 AAIGNADVAREQQDA

-458 QINHLKATTPGGA
+458 HIEHLTATTPGGS

-485 WDVDAKLASFDPGY
+485 WDVNAKLARFDPGY
-499 FLPGWEGNLSGA
+499 FLPGWEGDLSGT

-518 LPPPPGTQDMRFEA
+518 LPPPAGTEEMLFEA
-532 TLDVPQL
+532 TVDVPQL

-553 LALQGTQGEGDVHL
+553 LALQGKQGEGDVRL
-567 VMGDSRID
+567 VMGDSRIE
-575 AKGKVGDRLDVD
+575 AKGKVGERLNVD
-587 ATLQPLHLADLLPGS
+587 ARLEPLRLSDLLPDGNGS
-602 SGSIAGTL
+602 LAGTL
-610 ELRGT
+610 QLRGT
-615 PNQPDITADLR
+615 PSQPDITADLR
-626 GSSLQWDG
+626 GSGLQWEDW
-634 FKAGQLSLNGHLP
+634 KAGQISINGHLP
-647 WQGSNGSLQ
+647 WKGDNGALQVQGN
-656 LQASAVEVGMLLDQ
+656 AVEVGMLLDS
-670 LQVNA
+670 VRIDA
-675 RGSVQNLQL
+675 RGSVQNLRL
-684 DANARNDMGV
+684 DADTGNELGTL
-694 IALGGGVRQV
+694 ALSGSVRQV

-715 RVAPVKGAPWQLQQP
+715 RVAPAKGAPWQLRQAAAFNVQ
-730 SVFSVEGSNF
+730 GSNF
-740 LLGQTCLGSATGGA
+740 SLGDACLGADTGGA
-754 LCAAANW
+754 LCVAANW
-761 PRDGLQ
+761 PREGIKLR
-767 ISGDALPLALVQPWL
+767 GDALPLALVQPWL
-782 PPNSG
+782 PPNEG
-787 RRIYLRGDVTLDG
+787 RRLHLRGEVTLDG

-814 VASAEGGIRLGDNAR
+814 VASPEGGIRLGDNAR
-829 GELVRYDHF
+829 GELVRYDQF

-867 ETGWDANAAL
+867 QTGWEPNAAL
-877 TGELYM
+877 TGELYL
-883 NMSRLYWMELFS
+883 NMARLYWMELFS
-895 PDLVRPKGLIEGHV
+895 PDLVRPKGLVEGHV

-926 SDFTGEF
+926 SDFTGEL
-933 PALGLTLSEGT
+933 PALGLTLSEGV
-944 GNFVAQ
+944 GDFIAQ
-950 PDGSARINASAK
+950 PDGSARISASAK
-962 TGGEGALQVDGS
+962 TGGDGALKVDGG

-984 QLHIFGDNVLLSN
+984 QLHIHGENVLLAN
-997 TSELRVVGNP
+997 TSEMRVVANP
-1007 DLNFTL
+1007 DLDFTL

-1041 ASEDIVVLDPVD
+1041 VSEDIVVLDPVD
-1053 PEETRAS
+1053 PEEGPSS

-1065 LTVSLGDKV
+1065 LTVSLGNKV

-1080 LKGGLTG
+1080 LKGALTG

-1117 LTITDGTLLWNYS
+1117 LTITEGQLLWNYG

-1135 RINIRAER
+1135 RINIKAER
-1143 EIGDVTAG
+1143 EVGDITAG

-1185 LSMASSD
+1185 MSMASSD

-1241 FITPRL
+1241 YITPKL
-1247 YIGYGVSLV
+1247 YVGYGVSLV

-1272 DIEIES
+1272 DVEIES

-1284 GSVNWRKEK
+1284 GSVNWRTEK

>member
-1 MSWRPRR
+1 MSRRPEE
-8 KVIQDDISP
+8 VSP
-17 EEREARIAELRARRK
+17 EEREARIAELRARRR
-32 ARMRKLAIRSGITIG
+32 ARMRTLAVRSGITLT

-70 MAQVVARLPAGS
+70 LAQVVARLPAGS

-96 LILRDLDFR
+96 LILHDLDFR
-105 YEDLHFTAAEAYLDP
+105 YDDLHFSAAEAYLDP

-126 GRKLRLDSLRIK
+126 GRKLRLDALRIRD
-138 NATLELGPSE
+138 AHLELGPSE

-153 LPNWPDVLPAI
+153 LPRWPDVLPAI
-164 ELPLNLQADT
+164 ELPLALQADT
-174 IQVDGLRITQLQQ
+174 IVVDGLRITQLQE
-187 PVIDISRIRGGI
+187 PIIDITRVRGGI
-199 EAADGEFRATQ
+199 EAADGEFTATQ

-221 IDGHYLPRES
+221 IDGHYLPRKD
-231 YKTDLTVRA
+231 YRTDLTVRA
-240 LMPPRPGKA
+240 LMPPRPGQA
-249 PARLGLVARGDLAH
+249 AARLGLVARGDLAH

-283 GRANPIWHVAAR
+283 GRNDPVWKLAAR
-295 SEELELGQLV
+295 SEELDLGQLV
-305 PAQFLAEPPEALAL
+305 PAQFMAEAPAPLAL
-319 DFTAHGRGGQVQ
+319 DFTARGRGGNAQ

-342 LVLAPSNVAIEKQV
+342 LVLAPSNVSIDNQV
-356 LTVSP
+356 LTVAP

-374 GKADFTDTQN
+374 GKADFTDAQN
-384 PGFNFAVVA
+384 PGFRFAVVA

-398 TPAADPTVP
+398 TPAPDPTAP
-407 DSTPVPLHLK
+407 DSTPVPMHLK
-417 EARLGVAGTLKNW
+417 EARLGVAGNLKQW
-430 AAIGKADVAREKQDA
+430 AAIGKADVARDQQDA
-445 NLDFDVRGNDQQA
+445 SLDFDVRGNDQQA
-458 QINHLKATTPGGA
+458 QIEHLKATTPGGA
-471 LDLTGSAAWAPELA
+471 LELAGSAAWAPALA
-485 WDVDAKLASFDPGY
+485 WDVDARLANFDPGY
-499 FLPGWEGNLSGA
+499 FAPGWDGDLSGT
-511 LASKGKQ
+511 LASRGKQ
-518 LPPPPGTQDMRFEA
+518 LPPPAGTEDLRFEA
-532 TLDVPQL
+532 TLDAP
-539 KGRLRGRSVDARAK
+539 KISGRLRGRSVDARAK
-553 LALQGTQGEGDVHL
+553 LAVQGTQGEGDVRL
-567 VMGDSRID
+567 VLGESRIE
-575 AKGKVGDRLDVD
+575 AKGKVGDRIDVD
-587 ATLQPLHLADLLPGS
+587 ARLEPLHLSDLLPGG
-602 SGSIAGTL
+602 SGSLAGTVQ
-610 ELRGT
+610 LRGT
-615 PNQPDITADLR
+615 PSQPDITANLQ
-626 GSSLQWDG
+626 GSSLQWDDW
-634 FKAGQLSLNGHLP
+634 KAGQVSINGRLP
-647 WQGSNGSLQ
+647 WAGDNGNLQVQGSAL
-656 LQASAVEVGMLLDQ
+656 EVGMLLDH
-670 LQVNA
+670 VRVDA
-675 RGSVQNLQL
+675 RGSLQNLRL
-684 DANARNDMGV
+684 DAETRNDLG
-694 IALGGGVRQV
+694 ALALSGSVRQA
-704 GQAWRGELASL
+704 GQAWRGELGAL
-715 RVAPVKGAPWQLQQP
+715 RIAPIKGAPWQLRQP
-730 SVFSVEGSNF
+730 AAFSVQGSAF
-740 LLGQTCLGSATGGA
+740 TLGDACLGSDTGGA
-754 LCAAANW
+754 LCVAANW
-761 PRDGLQ
+761 PREGLLLR
-767 ISGDALPLALVQPWL
+767 GDALPLALVQPWL

-787 RRIYLRGDVTLDG
+787 RRIHLRGDITLDG

-845 PNSIKGY
+845 PNSIKGH

-862 VDARV
+862 IDAKV
-867 ETGWDANAAL
+867 QTGWEPNAAL
-877 TGELYM
+877 NGELYL

-895 PDLVRPKGLIEGHV
+895 PDLVRPKGLVEGHV

-933 PALGLTLSEGT
+933 PALGLTLSEGV
-944 GNFVAQ
+944 GNFTAQ
-950 PDGSARINASAK
+950 PDGSARISASAK
-962 TGGEGALQVDGS
+962 TGGEGALKIDGG

-984 QLHIFGDNVLLSN
+984 QLHIHGDNVLLAN
-997 TSELRVVGNP
+997 TSEMRVVANP

-1041 ASEDIVVLDPVD
+1041 VSEDIVVLDPVD
-1053 PEETRAS
+1053 PEEAPSS

-1074 KMSGFG
+1074 RMNGFG
-1080 LKGGLTG
+1080 LKGALTG
-1087 KMQVRARPGREMTA
+1087 RMQVRARPGREMTA

-1117 LTITDGTLLWNYS
+1117 LTITDGTLLWNYG

-1135 RINIRAER
+1135 RINIKAQR

-1160 PKVDVWSSPAMS
+1160 PKVDVWSEPAMS

-1241 FITPRL
+1241 YITPKL
-1247 YIGYGVSLV
+1247 YVGYGVSLV
-1256 GSGSVL
+1256 GSGSVI

-1272 DIEIES
+1272 DIEVES

-1284 GSVNWRKEK
+1284 GSVNWRTEK

>member
-1 MSWRPRR
+1 VSTRPEE
-8 KVIQDDISP
+8 VSP
-17 EEREARIAELRARRK
+17 EEREARIAELRAKRK
-32 ARMRKLAIRSGITIG
+32 ARMRKLAVRSGITVT
-47 VLVLLGLFG
+47 VLVLLGLFA

-96 LILRDLDFR
+96 LILHDLDFR
-105 YEDLHFTAAEAYLDP
+105 YQDLHFTAAEAYLDP

-126 GRKLRLDSLRIK
+126 GRKLRLDALRITD
-138 NATLELGPSE
+138 ATLELGPSE

-153 LPNWPDVLPAI
+153 LPRWPDVLPAI
-164 ELPLNLQADT
+164 ELPLALQADT
-174 IQVDGLRITQLQQ
+174 IVVDGLRVTQLQQ
-187 PVIDISRIRGGI
+187 PIIDISRIRGGL
-199 EAADGEFRATQ
+199 EAANGEFTASQ

-221 IDGHYLPRES
+221 IDGHYLPRKD
-231 YKTDLTVRA
+231 YDTDLTVRA
-240 LMPPRPGKA
+240 LMPARPGQA

-273 KPLHASLVLD
+273 KPLHASLILD
-283 GRANPIWHVAAR
+283 GRNDPVWNIAAR
-295 SEELELGQLV
+295 SEQLELGQLV
-305 PAQFLAEPPEALAL
+305 PAQFLAEAPAPLAL
-319 DFTAHGRGGQVQ
+319 DFTARGRGGKAQ

-342 LVLAPSNVAIEKQV
+342 LVLAPSNVAIENQV

-374 GKADFTDTQN
+374 GTADFSDAQN

-393 NQLTW
+393 KQLTY
-398 TPAADPTVP
+398 TPEPDPTAP
-407 DSTPVPLHLK
+407 DTTPVPLHLK
-417 EARLGVAGTLKNW
+417 EARLGVAGNLKNW
-430 AAIGKADVAREKQDA
+430 AAIGKADVARDAQDA
-445 NLDFDVRGNDQQA
+445 DLDFDVRGNDQQA
-458 QINHLKATTPGGA
+458 QIQHLKATTPGGVLELA
-471 LDLTGSAAWAPELA
+471 GAAAWAPVLS
-485 WDVDAKLASFDPGY
+485 WDVEAKLANFDPGY
-499 FLPGWEGNLSGA
+499 FLPGWEGNLSGS

-518 LPPPPGTQDMRFEA
+518 LPSPAGTEDLRFEA
-532 TLDVPQL
+532 TADIPQI
-539 KGRLRGRSVDARAK
+539 KGRLRGRTVDARAK
-553 LALQGTQGEGDVHL
+553 VALQGTEGEGDVRL
-567 VMGDSRID
+567 VMGDSRIE

-587 ATLQPLHLADLLPGS
+587 ARLEPLHLSDLLPTG
-602 SGSIAGTL
+602 SGSLAGTL
-610 ELRGT
+610 QLRGT
-615 PNQPDITADLR
+615 PSQPDITADLR
-626 GSSLQWDG
+626 GSGLQWDDW
-634 FKAGQLSLNGHLP
+634 KAQQISINGRLP
-647 WQGSNGSLQ
+647 WQGNNGALEIQ
-656 LQASAVEVGMLLDQ
+656 GSAIEVGMLLDQ
-670 LQVNA
+670 VRINA
-675 RGSVQNLQL
+675 RGSMQNLQL
-684 DANARNDMGV
+684 DADTRNDMG
-694 IALGGGVRQV
+694 ALALSGSVRQQ

-715 RVAPVKGAPWQLQQP
+715 RIAPVKGAPWQLRQP
-730 SVFSVEGSNF
+730 AAFTVQGSNF
-740 LLGQTCLGSATGGA
+740 TLADTCLGSETGGA

-767 ISGDALPLALVQPWL
+767 LRGDALPLALVQPWL
-782 PPNSG
+782 PPNEG
-787 RRIYLRGDVTLDG
+787 RRIHLRGELTIDG
-800 NIRPRGNAWEGSFK
+800 NIRPRGNAWEGEFK
-814 VASAEGGIRLGDNAR
+814 LASAEGGIRLGDNAR

-838 SINVDMQ
+838 SLNVDMQ
-845 PNSIKGY
+845 PNAIKGY

-862 VDARV
+862 VDAKV
-867 ETGWDANAAL
+867 QTGWEPNAAL
-877 TGELYM
+877 NGELYL
-883 NMSRLYWMELFS
+883 NMSRLYWIELFS
-895 PDLVRPKGLIEGHV
+895 PDIVRPQGLIEGHV

-919 LGGEAKL
+919 LGGDATL
-926 SDFTGEF
+926 SNFTGEF
-933 PALGLTLSEGT
+933 PALGLTLSEGK
-944 GNFVAQ
+944 GNFIAQ
-950 PDGSARINASAK
+950 PDGSARISASAK
-962 TGGEGALQVDGS
+962 TGGEGALQVDGG

-984 QLHIFGDNVLLSN
+984 QLHIFGDNVLLAN
-997 TSELRVVGNP
+997 TSELRVVANP

-1041 ASEDIVVLDPVD
+1041 VSEDIVVLDPVD
-1053 PEETRAS
+1053 PEEGPSS

-1080 LKGGLTG
+1080 LKGALTG

-1117 LTITDGTLLWNYS
+1117 LTITDGQLLWNYGV
-1130 IVSDP
+1130 VSDP
-1135 RINIRAER
+1135 RINIKAER
-1143 EIGDVTAG
+1143 AIGDVTTG

-1160 PKVDVWSSPAMS
+1160 PKVDVWSDPAMS
-1172 QSEALAYLVLGRS
+1172 QSESLAYLVLGRS

-1241 FITPRL
+1241 YITPKL

-1272 DIEIES
+1272 DIEVES